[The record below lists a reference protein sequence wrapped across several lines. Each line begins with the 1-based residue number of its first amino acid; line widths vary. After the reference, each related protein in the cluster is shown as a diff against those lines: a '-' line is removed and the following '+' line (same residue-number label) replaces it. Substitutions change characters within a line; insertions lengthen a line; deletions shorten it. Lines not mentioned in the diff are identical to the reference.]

1 MQINMDTRNN
11 SQSFTAF
18 KLCSGAESQLKKVLK
33 PKDWVKFNEII
44 DEQLSNPVDINLFA
58 HSGDKFYGRIVTKNN
73 YVKGKDIYQYPFFE
87 SAISHALFNISA
99 TLSIFSSLFALIGI
113 MGSLVHFFN
122 NSQVS
127 I

>member
-87 SAISHALFNISA
+87 SAISFFQRIAQKADQTFEQIKNMPEINVED
-99 TLSIFSSLFALIGI
+99 I
-113 MGSLVHFFN
+113 MRKMR
-122 NSQVS
+122 Q
-127 I
+127 